1 MEDLFM
7 SENKALHNILLLT
20 GMVALV
26 LLSLLFDLA
35 ITALAE
41 QNAQG
46 GGLEVTL
53 VWLFPLMELIWMLA
67 VVGLVWFFA
76 NGGGYSR
83 WISMI
88 YLIVGIFFLYTNP
101 VLFVNELPD
110 SWYVLVQYLSP
121 GTLLFQAGGALA
133 AIGLLSLWFWKKP
146 ASTTE
151 ADNHEEGKDLE
162 IEAEF
167 LPDGEEA

>member
-1 MEDLFM
+1 M
-7 SENKALHNILLLT
+7 SENKALHNILLIT

-76 NGGGYSR
+76 TGGGYSR
-83 WISMI
+83 WISLI
-88 YLIVGIFFLYTNP
+88 YLIVGIFLLYTNP

-133 AIGLLSLWFWKKP
+133 AVGLLSLWFWKP
-146 ASTTE
+146 ASKQE
-151 ADNHEEGKDLE
+151 LVDNEQL
-162 IEAEF
+162 AM
-167 LPDGEEA
+167 DGEQ